1 MSNVLFSC
9 RTERVVSSRSTMSW
23 SFLTQMLDEISN
35 HSTFMGKIWLS
46 LFIIFRIVLTVVG
59 GESIYYDEQS
69 NFVCNTL
76 QPGCENVCYDVFAP
90 LSHVRYWVFQIIM
103 ISTPTVMYLGF
114 AMHKIARMNDE
125 EYKLRNR
132 KSMPMIHRRA
142 NRDYE
147 ENDGDNCEEGPMMM
161 EEILPEKTPEKPAPK
176 HDGRRR
182 IKRDGLMKIY
192 ILQLLCRVILEVGF
206 LFGQYILY
214 GFKVAPLYE
223 CTRSPCPHTV
233 NCFVSRPMEKTI
245 FLLIM
250 YAVSGLCLSFTVLE
264 ILHLGLSGI
273 RNAFFTHAHHHNITR
288 PRSTICRQVPTAVGL
303 KPEYNLDSARETLQN
318 IDHLQRHL
326 KLARQHLDMVYQN
339 GESSPESNNTAVGQN
354 RLNVAQKKHGSRCD
368 KGIRV

>member
-1 MSNVLFSC
+1 MGAQTPDIEWVNLSGRKTEKVILSSRAALTDIRMELKLLATNG
-9 RTERVVSSRSTMSW
+9 TERVVSSRSTMSW

-46 LFIIFRIVLTVVG
+46 LFIIFRIVLTV
-59 GESIYYDEQS
+59 
-69 NFVCNTL
+69 
-76 QPGCENVCYDVFAP
+76 
-90 LSHVRYWVFQIIM
+90 IIM

-368 KGIRV
+368 K